1 MSELVNVISL
11 DNPYISFPMDR
22 KTFYS
27 EQVEE
32 FQKNGKPTK
41 AVEIVS
47 IFLFNKEWQLILQK
61 RSNLK
66 SHNANLMDK
75 SIWWHIDYWNSPNF
89 TAMLET
95 VQELQVPSIVLNNDD
110 DFDKTLKLL
119 SNYTATISVIKNFWT
134 QLVHIDKIIDWKNV
148 EISNKVHLYIWV
160 YDWSIRNVDKE
171 AKGVLFYYLDEL
183 DKEIETFPNTFT
195 WDLIYYMKNYREYFE
210 DFVKQIKKV

>member
-1 MSELVNVISL
+1 MSELVNVIAL
-11 DNPYISFPMDR
+11 DNPYNSFPMDR
-22 KTFYS
+22 KAFYL

-32 FQKNGKPTK
+32 FQKNWKPSK
-41 AVEIVS
+41 AVEIVN

-66 SHNANLMDK
+66 AHNPNLIDK
-75 SIWWHIDYWNSPNF
+75 SIWWHIDYGNSPNF

-95 VQELQVPSIVLNNDD
+95 VQELQVPSIVLNNDE
-110 DFDKTLKLL
+110 DFAKTLKLL
-119 SNYTATISVIKNFWT
+119 NEYTATTAIVKNFWT
-134 QLVHIDKIIDWKNV
+134 QMVHIDKIINWKNI

-171 AKGVLFYYLDEL
+171 AKWVLFYYLDEL
-183 DKEIETFPNTFT
+183 EKEIKDFPNTFT

-210 DFVKQIKKV
+210 EFVKQIKG

>member
-11 DNPYISFPMDR
+11 DNPYISYPMDR
-22 KTFYS
+22 KTFYN

-32 FQKNGKPTK
+32 FQKNWKPTK
-41 AVEIVS
+41 AVEIIN

-95 VQELQVPSIVLNNDD
+95 VQELQVPSIILNNDD
-110 DFDKTLKLL
+110 DFNKTLKLL
-119 SNYTATISVIKNFWT
+119 DNYTATIAVIKNFWT
-134 QLVHIDKIIDWKNV
+134 KLVHIDKIIDWKNV

-160 YDWSIRNVDKE
+160 YDWSIKNVDKE
-171 AKGVLFYYLDEL
+171 AKWILFYYLDEL
-183 DKEIETFPNTFT
+183 EQEIKTHKSTFT
-195 WDLIYYMKNYREYFE
+195 WDLIYYMKYYKDYFE
-210 DFVKQIKKV
+210 DFIKQIKK

>member
-1 MSELVNVISL
+1 MSELVNVITL
-11 DNPYISFPMDR
+11 DNPYNSFPMDR
-22 KTFYS
+22 KAFYF
-27 EQVEE
+27 EQIEE
-32 FQKNGKPTK
+32 FQKNWKPTK
-41 AVEIVS
+41 AVEIIN

-66 SHNANLMDK
+66 AHNPNLIDK
-75 SIWWHIDYWNSPNF
+75 SIWGHIDYGNSPNF
-89 TAMLET
+89 TVMLET

-134 QLVHIDKIIDWKNV
+134 KLVHIDKIIDWKNI

-171 AKGVLFYYLDEL
+171 AKWILFYYLDEL
-183 DKEIETFPNTFT
+183 ENEIKTHKSTFT
-195 WDLIYYMKNYREYFE
+195 WDLIYYMKDYKDYFE
-210 DFVKQIKKV
+210 DFVKQIKK